1 MVTENVDEESYLPK
15 RVKLISLGDSGA
27 GKSAIIKRHCEHRF
41 VSRYVMTIGIDYGVI
56 KIAPSVHHQS
66 DDTVSVSIFDVG
78 GHAAFAVVRSEFYEE
93 SEVALLVYDIRIPDP
108 VGVLERWMREFK
120 TGGGSTENCLVIVA
134 ANKRDLAPNID
145 CTDAK
150 IWAQTRGYKFIESSA
165 ATSEGI
171 QEIFELVCS
180 AAHEDKRGP
189 AEMDFT
195 NDQVEAVK
203 TIRAAKDNFQRLG
216 LNPGATR
223 DQINRQY
230 KKMAILLHPDKS
242 VAPGAEEAFKLLTIA
257 RSALLKYAK

>member
-1 MVTENVDEESYLPK
+1 MTIEAEDYLPK
-15 RVKLISLGDSGA
+15 RVKLISLGDAGA

-56 KIAPSVHHQS
+56 KIANKNPSEKSV
-66 DDTVSVSIFDVG
+66 TVSIFDVG
-78 GHAAFAVVRSEFYEE
+78 GHEAFQLVRSQFYEE
-93 SEVALLVYDIRIPDP
+93 SEVVLLVFDVRVSKP
-108 VGVLERWMREFK
+108 VVTLEKWLSEFK
-120 TGGGSTENCLVIVA
+120 AYGGKPEKCLVIVA
-134 ANKRDLAPNID
+134 ANKIDLAPSVD
-145 CTDAK
+145 LTDAK
-150 IWAQTRGYKFIESSA
+150 IWAQSLGFNFIQSSA
-165 ATSEGI
+165 ATSEGV
-171 QEIFELVCS
+171 QEIFDLVS
-180 AAHEDKRGP
+180 DAGHIDKRGP

-195 NDQVEAVK
+195 EDQLNAVK
-203 TIRAAKDNFQRLG
+203 RIRGASDNFQRLG